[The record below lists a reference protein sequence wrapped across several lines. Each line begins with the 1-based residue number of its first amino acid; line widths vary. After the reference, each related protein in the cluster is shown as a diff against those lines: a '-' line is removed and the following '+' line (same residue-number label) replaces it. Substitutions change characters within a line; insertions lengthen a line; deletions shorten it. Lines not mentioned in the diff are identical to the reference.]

1 VLATS
6 LDRKLTYRGPCPNV
20 RTSRSESQS
29 VAQAAS
35 EVDPGLK
42 AAGTG
47 IEDLLAFLAENE
59 GPGGW

>member
-1 VLATS
+1 MFEHHVPRVKAS
-6 LDRKLTYRGPCPNV
+6 
-20 RTSRSESQS
+20 
-29 VAQAAS
+29 AQAAS